1 MSKRAAYMVMI
12 AGSDVTS
19 KLNPHLISLRVSDKV
34 GTHSDTATIELD
46 DTDGRLMLPQQ
57 GVPVAILLGWEEGG
71 VRLVFTGTV
80 DEVRSSGSRSGRT
93 ISVTAKGIDT
103 KSKVKQ
109 PQQRHFDKKTV
120 KDVLTEAGKD
130 AGIDRVE
137 VDPDLAKI
145 ERDYVDMRDESFIHF
160 GERLAREIGGNF
172 RIQGKTATLSKRMG
186 DYTSFVTAQ
195 WGVNLHSW
203 DIAPALG
210 RPAYKKTRARWYDRK
225 EAKWKEQEV
234 QVEGDADAESVAR
247 YPEPTE
253 AQSKGRAESDKATS
267 ERDVAEGSVTI
278 EGSTEAIPDGLCII
292 TGSRSGIDGPY
303 RIESVD
309 HEYSRSGFI
318 TTLQLK
324 SAGSKSGGEGGA

>member
-19 KLNPHLISLRVSDKV
+19 KLNPHLLSLRVSDKV

-46 DTDGRLMLPQQ
+46 DTDGRLAMPQQ
-57 GVPVAILLGWEEGG
+57 GVPVMILLGWEEQG
-71 VRLVFTGTV
+71 VRMVFSGTV

-120 KDVLTEAGKD
+120 KEVLSEAGKS
-130 AGIDRVE
+130 AGIDKVE

-145 ERDYVDMRDESFIHF
+145 ARDYVDMRDESFIHF

-172 RIQGKTATLSKRMG
+172 RIQGKTATMSKRMG
-186 DYTSFVTAQ
+186 NYTSFVTAQ
-195 WGVNLHSW
+195 WGVNMHSW
-203 DIAPALG
+203 DIAPKLG
-210 RPAYKKTRARWYDRK
+210 RPAFKKTRARWYDRK
-225 EAKWKEQEV
+225 EAKWKEQDVEV
-234 QVEGDADAESVAR
+234 QLDADAESVAR
-247 YPEPTE
+247 YPEPNE
-253 AQSKGRAESDKATS
+253 DQSKGRAESDKATS

-278 EGSTEAIPDGLCII
+278 EGNTEAIPDGLCII
-292 TGSRSGIDGPY
+292 TGARSGIDGPY

-309 HEYSRSGFI
+309 HEYSRSGF
-318 TTLQLK
+318 TTSLQLK
-324 SAGSKSGGEGGA
+324 SAGAESSGGEGA